1 MWQQDH
7 AEGWALKNGCFHTV
21 VLEKTLEGPLDS
33 KEIKP
38 VNLKGNQPWIFI
50 GRTNSEAEAPILWP
64 LTQRAGSSEKTLI
77 LGKIEGSG
85 RSGWQNRRWLE
96 SITDSINRSLSK
108 LWETVKDKE
117 AWNAAVHEVA
127 KSQTQTT
134 TCCLVTKQ
142 QHVLAMQTKQMG
154 KGYRMNIVKEVII
167 MAKHKI

>member
-1 MWQQDH
+1 MQ
-7 AEGWALKNGCFHTV
+7 
-21 VLEKTLEGPLDS
+21 
-33 KEIKP
+33 
-38 VNLKGNQPWIFI
+38 
-50 GRTNSEAEAPILWP
+50 
-64 LTQRAGSSEKTLI
+64 
-77 LGKIEGSG
+77 
-85 RSGWQNRRWLE
+85 
-96 SITDSINRSLSK
+96 SITNSINRSLSK
-108 LWETVKDKE
+108 LWEVVKDKE

>member
-1 MWQQDH
+1 MVGKHHRLNKQEFEQ
-7 AEGWALKNGCFHTV
+7 
-21 VLEKTLEGPLDS
+21 TLG
-33 KEIKP
+33 I
-38 VNLKGNQPWIFI
+38 
-50 GRTNSEAEAPILWP
+50 
-64 LTQRAGSSEKTLI
+64 
-77 LGKIEGSG
+77 
-85 RSGWQNRRWLE
+85 
-96 SITDSINRSLSK
+96 
-108 LWETVKDKE
+108 VKDKE